1 VAATL
6 LTLRDVTVHHGEH
19 VALQR
24 ASLEV
29 YTGDVLALIGPN
41 GAGKSTLLRV
51 MGMLQR
57 PDNGTVL
64 FRGENAL
71 NGNTLELRRRIATL
85 FQEPLLLNATVYQNA
100 ALGLKLRGMA
110 SGEIHRRLW
119 PWLERLGIAHLIA
132 RSARTLSGGEAQ
144 RTSLVRALVLEPELL
159 LLDEPFSAL
168 DPGSR
173 EALLRDFQGIVS
185 EMGITTAFVTQD
197 RHEAFALANRVGVL
211 NQGYLLQLA
220 SRETV
225 FLRPETE
232 FVAEIVGIE
241 NRLAGVVETS
251 DGDYVTIKISD
262 GRVHAK
268 GRFSAGT
275 KVVACIRPEEVSL
288 SLAHCEAKDLN
299 RLTGKVTAVSPGMT
313 HHRISL
319 DCTGFNLIALV
330 DRKKSFDLNPS
341 AGDEMTAVFSPTA
354 VHVIDDKKDRDG
366 GRSLGDLLTV
376 VPPP

>member
-1 VAATL
+1 VAEAL
-6 LTLRDVTVHHGEH
+6 LTLRDVTVYHGEH

-57 PDNGTVL
+57 PDNGNVL
-64 FRGENAL
+64 FRGENVL
-71 NGNTLELRRRIATL
+71 DGNSLELRRRIASV
-85 FQEPLLLNATVYQNA
+85 FQEPLLLNATVHQNA
-100 ALGLKLRGMA
+100 ALGLKLRGI
-110 SGEIHRRLW
+110 SQVEIDRRLGLW
-119 PWLERLGIAHLIA
+119 IERLGIAHLAA

-144 RTSLVRALVLEPELL
+144 RTSLARALVLEPELL
-159 LLDEPFSAL
+159 LLDEPFATL
-168 DPGSR
+168 DPSSR
-173 EALLRDFQGIVS
+173 EALLRDFQGIVK
-185 EMGITTAFVTQD
+185 ETGITTAFVTHD

-211 NQGYLLQLA
+211 NQGALLQLD
-220 SRETV
+220 SRENV

-232 FVAEIVGIE
+232 SVAEIVGIE

-251 DGDYVTIKISD
+251 DGDYVTIKIND

-288 SLAHCEAKDLN
+288 RLAHCESIDLN
-299 RLTGKVTAVSPGMT
+299 RLKGKVVVVSSSMT
-313 HHRISL
+313 HHRINL
-319 DCTGFNLIALV
+319 DCRGFSLIALV
-330 DRKKSFDLNPS
+330 ARKESFDLNLS
-341 AGDEMTAVFSPTA
+341 EGDEMTAVFSPAA
-354 VHVIDDKKDRDG
+354 VHVIRDEKD
-366 GRSLGDLLTV
+366 
-376 VPPP
+376 

>member
-1 VAATL
+1 VAETL
-6 LTLRDVTVHHGEH
+6 LALRDVAVHHGEY

-57 PDNGTVL
+57 PDNGNVL

-71 NGNTLELRRRIATL
+71 DGNSLELRRRIATV

-100 ALGLKLRGMA
+100 ALGLKLRGVA
-110 SGEIHRRLW
+110 SPEIDRRLG
-119 PWLERLGIAHLIA
+119 PWLDRLGIVHLAA

-173 EALLRDFQGIVS
+173 EALLRDFQGIVK
-185 EMGITTAFVTQD
+185 EIGITTAFVTHD
-197 RHEAFALANRVGVL
+197 RHEAFALGNRVGVL
-211 NQGYLLQLA
+211 NQGYLLQLG
-220 SRETV
+220 SRENV

-232 FVAEIVGIE
+232 SVAEIVGIE
-241 NRLAGVVETS
+241 NRLAGVVETA

-288 SLAHCEAKDLN
+288 TLATCGAQDSN
-299 RLTGKVTAVSPGMT
+299 RLKGKVVAVSPGMT
-313 HHRISL
+313 HQRISL
-319 DCTGFNLIALV
+319 DCRGFNLIALV
-330 DRKKSFDLNPS
+330 DRKESFDLTLS
-341 AGDEMTAVFSPTA
+341 EGDEMTAVFSPTA
-354 VHVIDDKKDRDG
+354 VHVIRNEKDR
-366 GRSLGDLLTV
+366 
-376 VPPP
+376 